1 MSARPPQ
8 GSRSGRGG
16 ARPDLARRDAVH
28 DLLAPVVSALGLDLE
43 DVELRSAGRRQILR
57 VLVDSA
63 GGSTLDQV
71 ATASTAVSAAL
82 DDVDVLGDEP
92 YTLEVSSHG
101 VDRPLTLPRHWQRN
115 VGRLVAVTL
124 LDGSQVTGR
133 VRSVDGAEVAL
144 ELSVKGRTSTR
155 TIALAEVKR
164 AVVEV
169 EFARTVDVADGA
181 TDTTDDVEIHG
192 GNDGDEHDSAH
203 DEDGES

>member
-28 DLLAPVVSALGLDLE
+28 DLLAPVVSALGLELE

-57 VLVDSA
+57 VLVDSPS
-63 GGSTLDQV
+63 GISLDEV
-71 ATASTAVSAAL
+71 AAASTAVSAAL

-92 YTLEVSSHG
+92 YTLEVSSPG
-101 VDRPLTLPRHWQRN
+101 VDRPLTVTRHWKRN
-115 VGRLVAVTL
+115 VGRLVDVTL
-124 LDGSQVTGR
+124 LDGTQVTGR
-133 VRSVDGAEVAL
+133 VRSVEDDEVVL
-144 ELSVKGRTSTR
+144 ELTVKGRTSTR

-169 EFARTVDVADGA
+169 EFARTVDA
-181 TDTTDDVEIHG
+181 TDDATDQPDESDVDGE
-192 GNDGDEHDSAH
+192 NDGDEHDSAH
-203 DEDGES
+203 DEHGET

>member
-1 MSARPPQ
+1 MSARQPQ
-8 GSRSGRGG
+8 GSRSGLGG
-16 ARPDLARRDAVH
+16 ARPDVARRDAVH
-28 DLLAPVVSALGLDLE
+28 DLLAPVVSALGLELE

-63 GGSTLDQV
+63 TGVSLDEV
-71 ATASTAVSAAL
+71 AAAATAVSTAL

-92 YTLEVSSHG
+92 YTLEVSSPG
-101 VDRPLTLPRHWQRN
+101 VDRPLTLVRHWQRN

-124 LDGSQVTGR
+124 LDGTQVTGR
-133 VRSVDGAEVAL
+133 LRTVDDAEVAL

-169 EFARTVDVADGA
+169 EFARTVDPADE
-181 TDTTDDVEIHG
+181 TDDVGIDGEI
-192 GNDGDEHDSAH
+192 DGDEHDSAH
-203 DEDGES
+203 DEDGET